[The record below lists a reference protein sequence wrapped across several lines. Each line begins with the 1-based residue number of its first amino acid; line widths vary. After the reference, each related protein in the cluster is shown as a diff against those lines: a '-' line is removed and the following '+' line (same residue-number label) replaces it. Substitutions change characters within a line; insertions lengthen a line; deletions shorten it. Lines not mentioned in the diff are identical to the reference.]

1 MHFAH
6 PLSIFLPKMY
16 SHVACI
22 IASQTTQESWYHY
35 LTFQYEELGYNLKFV
50 CNFNIV
56 FNEFDRMSKFVEFQN
71 HPLLEVLINSIVYFG
86 DKLSICNEEIPV

>member
-22 IASQTTQESWYHY
+22 IASQTTQESWCHY